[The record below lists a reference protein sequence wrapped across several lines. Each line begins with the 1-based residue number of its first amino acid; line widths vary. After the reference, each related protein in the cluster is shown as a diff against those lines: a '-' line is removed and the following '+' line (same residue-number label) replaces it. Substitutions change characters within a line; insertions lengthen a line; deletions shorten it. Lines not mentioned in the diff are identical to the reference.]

1 MLRSSTI
8 LIVEDDPLARR
19 ALQSLFAINGYTVRA
34 VASAEDALKLL
45 HDSAAAR
52 PARVLIDIDL
62 PGMNGLELLGR
73 LQEEQPALACTLMSA
88 NDPDQVRRQRGV
100 RAVPFFPKPLNMR
113 RLLTHL
119 RGARDAPA
127 A

>member
-1 MLRSSTI
+1 MLGSSSI

-19 ALQSLFAINGYTVRA
+19 ALQSLFAVNGYPSRA
-34 VASAEDALKLL
+34 VSSAEDALKVL
-45 HDSAAAR
+45 HKSAAQ
-52 PARVLIDIDL
+52 PSRVLIDIDL
-62 PGMNGLELLGR
+62 PGMSGLELLGR
-73 LQEEQPALACTLMSA
+73 LQQERPGLACTLMSA
-88 NDPDQVRRQRGV
+88 NDPDLPRQTGV

-119 RGARDAPA
+119 RDARDASA